1 MEVRLVSRKLR
12 ALTLQEYLVGLGCEY
27 KGDAPNLVWK
37 QLEGVMGDWSPD
49 PVVVK
54 LMVIEV
60 MTRNWYEP
68 EELMPL
74 VYFRTDPTPEQNS
87 EALRV
92 LRLHPP
98 KSGAGG

>member
-1 MEVRLVSRKLR
+1 
-12 ALTLQEYLVGLGCEY
+12 
-27 KGDAPNLVWK
+27 
-37 QLEGVMGDWSPD
+37 
-49 PVVVK
+49 VK